1 MNLGFVYMVSNRS
14 QRIYVGATTDLP
26 GRVREHKTGAYP
38 NGFTARYKFDRLVY
52 YEVTD
57 GYSAALQREKTIK
70 GWTRKRKVALIQ
82 DRNPNWLDLPVDS
95 LTLLELD
102 PRR

>member
-1 MNLGFVYMVSNRS
+1 MSAGFVYIMSNRS
-14 QRIYVGATTDLP
+14 QRIYVGATTDLRR
-26 GRVREHKTGAYP
+26 RVLEHKTHTYP
-38 NGFTARYKFDRLVY
+38 NGFTARYTFNRLVY

-57 GYSAALQREKTIK
+57 GYPAALKRERTIK

-82 DRNPNWLDLPVDS
+82 EKNPNWLDLPVDS